1 MDVREIGYVVAV
13 ADAGGFT
20 AAAGDLFVSQPA
32 LSQAVRKVEREL
44 GVELFVRAGR
54 EVRLTAAGEAFV
66 DRARPLL
73 RDVEGLRG
81 AVDAVAGLRT
91 GRLDLVCLP
100 TLSVEPMVDLV
111 GAFRVAH
118 PGVTVRLAEP
128 EDVADIEA
136 RIRTGRS
143 EVAIT
148 EAPRSVT
155 SDVVVHVLGEQE
167 IAVVLPPGMR
177 RRTRRVGVAELADV
191 PLIATPVGTSTR
203 RLVDDAFAAA
213 GASPSIA
220 VETGHREA
228 VVPLVLAGA
237 GATFVAPA
245 ARRAAAAAGAATA
258 TLDPPL
264 VRTVALLHR
273 PPPLSPAA
281 QAFVDLA
288 LAHSKLARSR

>member
-20 AAAGDLFVSQPA
+20 AAARERFVSQPA

-44 GVELFVRAGR
+44 GVDLFVRAGR
-54 EVRLTAAGEAFV
+54 DVRLTAAGEAFV
-66 DRARPLL
+66 DRARPVL
-73 RDVEGLRG
+73 RDVDGLRG

-91 GRLDLVCLP
+91 GHLDLVCLP

-148 EAPRSVT
+148 EAPRSVA
-155 SDVVVHVLGEQE
+155 DDLVVHTLGEQE

-177 RRTRRVGVAELADV
+177 GRRRRVAVAELADV

-203 RLVDDAFAAA
+203 RLVDDAFAAV
-213 GASPSIA
+213 GAAPSIA

-258 TLDPPL
+258 ALDPPL

-288 LAHSKLARSR
+288 LASTR

>member
-1 MDVREIGYVVAV
+1 MDFREIGYVVAV

-20 AAAGDLFVSQPA
+20 AASRDLFVSQPA
-32 LSQAVRKVEREL
+32 LSQSVRKVEHEL
-44 GVELFVRAGR
+44 GADLFVRAGR

-66 DRARPLL
+66 ERARPLL
-73 RDVEGLRG
+73 RAVAGLRG
-81 AVDAVAGLRT
+81 AVDAVAGLRA
-91 GRLDLVCLP
+91 GHLDLVCLP

-148 EAPRSVT
+148 EAPRSVA
-155 SDVVVHVLGEQE
+155 DDLVVHVLAEQE

-177 RRTRRVGVAELADV
+177 GRRRGRRVAVADLADV

-213 GASPSIA
+213 GATPRIA

-258 TLDPPL
+258 ALDPPL

-288 LAHSKLARSR
+288 LALARET

>member
-20 AAAGDLFVSQPA
+20 AAARELFVSQPA

-44 GVELFVRAGR
+44 GVDLFVRAGR
-54 EVRLTAAGEAFV
+54 DVRLTAAGEAFV

-73 RDVEGLRG
+73 RDVDGLRG
-81 AVDAVAGLRT
+81 AVDAVAGLRA
-91 GRLDLVCLP
+91 GHLDLVCLP

-148 EAPRSVT
+148 EAPRAVA
-155 SDVVVHVLGEQE
+155 DDLVVHVLGEQE

-177 RRTRRVGVAELADV
+177 GRSRRRVAVAELADV

-203 RLVDDAFAAA
+203 RLVDDAFAAV
-213 GASPSIA
+213 GATPSIA

-245 ARRAAAAAGAATA
+245 ARRAAAAAGAVTA

-281 QAFVDLA
+281 ETFVDLA
-288 LAHSKLARSR
+288 LALARRR